1 MLLLLLCSCTHPIV
15 IPPTG
20 LTHTPL
26 LPPHALLWRA
36 LPAVY
41 TFANISG
48 AHLNPAVSFSLMCTG
63 HMKWWKAL
71 LYMIMQILGS
81 IFGSLIYTGLIPG
94 LSLLQKEFE
103 GGIAPGCFGPGP
115 NVTKA
120 GIFGWEVC
128 MTFLLVMTVYA
139 AAVSKPGHGNTAPL
153 AIGLSLYAAALTG
166 EQSLWV

>member
-1 MLLLLLCSCTHPIV
+1 
-15 IPPTG
+15 
-20 LTHTPL
+20 
-26 LPPHALLWRA
+26 LLWRA